1 MWGTTI
7 NSPTVKPSTLVQ
19 HPTTPLYTHQPSMP
33 ITTFRTF
40 TFRTIA
46 RVPYPALLSRTFIPR
61 AVLPTLATPSRVAAP
76 YRAYTHAHDVP
87 VRPMIQKP
95 APKWSAK
102 AVVNGEFQ
110 HVSLDDYKGKFLVM
124 VFYPADFTFVC
135 PTELIAFSDRSADF
149 NKLGAQV
156 VGISVDNAHSHLAW
170 VNTPRKQGGL
180 GRMEIPLVSDI
191 TKEIAAKY
199 DVLIKEDGIALRGL
213 FIIDPHGILRVS
225 HVHDL
230 PIGRSV
236 DETLR
241 VIEAIQFAD
250 EYAGKDGE
258 MTRDLTCH
266 FGEQFTTHVSH
277 CSLSFP
283 PSLGPANQPN
293 LPHTATTLRH
303 LNFAPFILTGEVCPA
318 NWHKG
323 DATIKPNHKESHE
336 YFSKVAEA
344 RLRLLFWISDLEHD
358 RMDGRRSGK
367 CGLGYGIR
375 LINARIGAR
384 SKSGYN

>member
-1 MWGTTI
+1 MTPEKLTSSTPVPPASSTIHLKSLLLSSTLLKPCIARNAREKFAWAMWGTTI

-19 HPTTPLYTHQPSMP
+19 HPTTPLYTHRPSMP

-40 TFRTIA
+40 TFRTIT

-76 YRAYTHAHDVP
+76 FRAYTHAHDVP

-180 GRMEIPLVSDI
+180 GRMEIPL
-191 TKEIAAKY
+191 
-199 DVLIKEDGIALRGL
+199 GGLRYNQGDCRQ
-213 FIIDPHGILRVS
+213 IRRTHQ
-225 HVHDL
+225 
-230 PIGRSV
+230 GR
-236 DETLR
+236 R
-241 VIEAIQFAD
+241 
-250 EYAGKDGE
+250 
-258 MTRDLTCH
+258 
-266 FGEQFTTHVSH
+266 H
-277 CSLSFP
+277 CSPRPLYHRPSRHP
-283 PSLGPANQPN
+283 PR
-293 LPHTATTLRH
+293 LPRSRPPHWPFCRRDPPRH
-303 LNFAPFILTGEVCPA
+303 RGYSV
-318 NWHKG
+318 
-323 DATIKPNHKESHE
+323 
-336 YFSKVAEA
+336 
-344 RLRLLFWISDLEHD
+344 R
-358 RMDGRRSGK
+358 GRVR
-367 CGLGYGIR
+367 
-375 LINARIGAR
+375 
-384 SKSGYN
+384 